1 MIIRRFY
8 IGLFSNTTS
17 KQTLRVL
24 FRGYQTSDSSSD
36 KNNDD
41 ETGFLSGIRQ
51 ETENE
56 THKIYRNH
64 EKLVRV
70 AVVGVPNA
78 GKSTLINALAEHR
91 VRK

>member
-8 IGLFSNTTS
+8 IGLFSNTAS

-36 KNNDD
+36 KTNDD

-56 THKIYRNH
+56 THKIHRNH